1 VGDIVLTEVAQIL
14 RSHAR
19 QGEEV
24 ARLGGEEFLVI
35 CPNTNT
41 QQASVGAERLRAA
54 VESHVIRT
62 PATEIHTTV
71 SIGVAE
77 RMASMES
84 LDALL
89 KAADEAVYVAKS
101 AGRNQVKVAK
111 TPARALS
118 A

>member
-1 VGDIVLTEVAQIL
+1 RT
-14 RSHAR
+14 HAR

-35 CPNTNT
+35 CPNTNA
-41 QQASVGAERLRAA
+41 QQAAIGAERLRAA
-54 VESHVIRT
+54 VESHVIHT
-62 PATEIHTTV
+62 PGREIRITV

-77 RMASMES
+77 RSGTMQS

-89 KAADEAVYVAKS
+89 KSADEAVYVAKS
-101 AGRNQVKVAK
+101 ADRNCVHVANGSVGRK
-111 TPARALS
+111 LS